1 MEAKVI
7 KGISKIKGLGVFENY
22 TKPPGTQEFGIKN
35 LIYGWNYSGKTTLS
49 RLFAQ
54 LESKKQNPDLVGCEF
69 VFETDTQP
77 ITDKNFD
84 QCGLTVRV
92 FNSDFVK
99 ENIHF
104 EGNSFNPILL
114 LGKESEEAQKQ
125 IDELRDR
132 VKKSDAARQK
142 LDGKVDAIAQ
152 AVSSSKTEAA
162 KNIRQL
168 LRIDPYTAVHLGSDT
183 TTVLRLEHPL
193 LSEEELQK
201 NLTLALTP
209 DNQKPTKVQEIF
221 TSASIDA
228 LHKEAVTVLA
238 ATPSFSNT
246 IKHLEDNPEIETWVE
261 KGTHFHQQEGPC
273 EFCGNSV
280 TKNRIEILQAHFSKD
295 LSDHKKKIDA
305 LLLRVR
311 AAEVNITIPK
321 EAELNPQFRQGYKD
335 AAAKLP
341 TAISVFN
348 EAIRTLA
355 DDVQRKVEAPR
366 KLMEPAPLSEGLSAN
381 ILAVVEETNLVLK
394 ENNRLAD
401 NFSTAKA
408 DAIERVKHHY
418 VKQYIHAQAE
428 AGYERKKTFFENL
441 RIRLQT
447 YSNTQK
453 GEIER
458 LQALISQ
465 AQLGREKINE
475 RLTSMLGSGAV
486 QIAVVKDPIANQD
499 RFRLVRKG
507 GKAAKNLSDGERTAI
522 AFSYFLTKL
531 QELKPVEF
539 ERTIVYIDD
548 PISSLDANHLF
559 QVNAAIKT
567 VFFGKNGQGEWD
579 TLCKQFFL
587 STHNFQFFDLVR
599 EIDPKKQPKARLYFL
614 RKIRPEESIFGDM
627 PKSLRKY
634 SSEYHFLFEEVL
646 KFTKCQDKSA
656 YVGLMLLPNAVRRF
670 TELYTY
676 SRIPVDIH
684 GSSVDGRAEALFGPE
699 QAKRIL
705 KVLHYFSHAN
715 NIEKFTCNNELI
727 FDLEHAANDLLCEIQ
742 TKDPLHWK
750 ALMEAVEPRE
760 NGSI

>member
-418 VKQYIHAQAE
+418 VK
-428 AGYERKKTFFENL
+428 
-441 RIRLQT
+441 
-447 YSNTQK
+447 
-453 GEIER
+453 
-458 LQALISQ
+458 
-465 AQLGREKINE
+465 
-475 RLTSMLGSGAV
+475 
-486 QIAVVKDPIANQD
+486 
-499 RFRLVRKG
+499 
-507 GKAAKNLSDGERTAI
+507 
-522 AFSYFLTKL
+522 
-531 QELKPVEF
+531 
-539 ERTIVYIDD
+539 
-548 PISSLDANHLF
+548 
-559 QVNAAIKT
+559 
-567 VFFGKNGQGEWD
+567 
-579 TLCKQFFL
+579 
-587 STHNFQFFDLVR
+587 
-599 EIDPKKQPKARLYFL
+599 
-614 RKIRPEESIFGDM
+614 
-627 PKSLRKY
+627 
-634 SSEYHFLFEEVL
+634 
-646 KFTKCQDKSA
+646 
-656 YVGLMLLPNAVRRF
+656 
-670 TELYTY
+670 
-676 SRIPVDIH
+676 
-684 GSSVDGRAEALFGPE
+684 
-699 QAKRIL
+699 
-705 KVLHYFSHAN
+705 
-715 NIEKFTCNNELI
+715 
-727 FDLEHAANDLLCEIQ
+727 
-742 TKDPLHWK
+742 
-750 ALMEAVEPRE
+750 
-760 NGSI
+760 